1 MAIDYDK
8 LMAWPFEEVEQTYSI
23 KDSIIYALGVGY
35 GHDPVDEGQLPFV
48 FEEADFKAVP
58 TMAVVLAGPGFWL
71 RKPETGIDWR
81 RILHGEQG
89 IRWHKP
95 LPKSATVT
103 ARTRITRI
111 LDKGADKGA
120 LIYSERD
127 LVDKT
132 TGDKLAT
139 LSSTT
144 FARGDGGFGGA
155 SGPQPQPHE
164 VPERDPCAVCDLP
177 TRPHAALLYR
187 LSGDPNPL
195 HADPKVAAAAGFK
208 APILH
213 GLCTLGI
220 AGHAVLRSFCEY
232 DTTRLKS
239 LQLRF
244 SSPVYPGETIRT
256 EMWRDGGVVSFRSKV
271 LERDTVVLN
280 NGCVELG

>member
-8 LMAWPFEEVEQTYSI
+8 LMDWPFEEVEQTYSI
-23 KDSIIYALGVGY
+23 KDSILYALGVGY

-71 RKPETGIDWR
+71 RDPETGIDWR
-81 RILHGEQG
+81 KILHGEQG

-95 LPKSATVT
+95 LPKSTTVT

-127 LVDKT
+127 LVDKA

-144 FARGDGGFGGA
+144 FARADGGFGGA
-155 SGPQPQPHE
+155 
-164 VPERDPCAVCDLP
+164 
-177 TRPHAALLYR
+177 TRP
-187 LSGDPNPL
+187 
-195 HADPKVAAAAGFK
+195 AAAAARSTRARPLRCVRSPHK
-208 APILH
+208 AASSAALSLVRRPQPSACRPEGGRGSRFQSADPPWPLYF
-213 GLCTLGI
+213 GDRRTCGSAKL
-220 AGHAVLRSFCEY
+220 LR
-232 DTTRLKS
+232 
-239 LQLRF
+239 
-244 SSPVYPGETIRT
+244 I
-256 EMWRDGGVVSFRSKV
+256 
-271 LERDTVVLN
+271 
-280 NGCVELG
+280 